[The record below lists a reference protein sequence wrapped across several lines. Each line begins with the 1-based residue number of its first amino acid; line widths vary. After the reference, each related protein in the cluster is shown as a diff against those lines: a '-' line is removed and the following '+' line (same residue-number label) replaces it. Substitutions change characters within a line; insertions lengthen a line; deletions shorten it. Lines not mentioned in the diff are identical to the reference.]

1 YLRLVARLQ
10 VPQRLRGKLDASDL
24 VQQSLLEAHR
34 ARAHLEGHSPA
45 EQAAFL
51 RRILA
56 NNLTDAIRKF
66 TGAGRDVARER
77 SFEADLAQSSARFEA
92 WLAADQSS
100 PSHRAVREEELLRLA
115 QAIEQ
120 LPRDQR

>member
-51 RRILA
+51 RRILT
-56 NNLTDAIRKF
+56 NNLTDAVRKF

-77 SFEADLAQSSARFEA
+77 SFEADAADSSARLEA
-92 WLAADQSS
+92 WLAAD
-100 PSHRAVREEELLRLA
+100 PSTPSQRAAREEGLLGLA
-115 QAIEQ
+115 PALGQ
-120 LPRDQR
+120 LPE